1 MSSENQFEITRDM
14 LDIYLKEVAKEY
26 RRQAGKSIPAELI
39 LIGGASVLINYGF
52 RNMTTDIDALIQAA
66 SVMKDAINRVGDR
79 YGLPNGWLNSDFT
92 RTESYSTYL
101 SQYSEYYKTFS
112 NVVTIRTISAEYLI
126 AMKLR
131 SGRLYKRDLSDVL
144 GILAEHE
151 KNQTP
156 ISLERIRKAVVDL
169 YGSWDVLSETSQ
181 AFIEKVMEEGH
192 FEITYSQIVN
202 DEDNAKALLKQFESY
217 YPGITNE
224 SNVDAIVTELRQNSR
239 ASVSAFLREQKAQI
253 DRTDPKDK
261 NPRNNDDL
269 ELR

>member
-1 MSSENQFEITRDM
+1 
-14 LDIYLKEVAKEY
+14 
-26 RRQAGKSIPAELI
+26 
-39 LIGGASVLINYGF
+39 
-52 RNMTTDIDALIQAA
+52 
-66 SVMKDAINRVGDR
+66 
-79 YGLPNGWLNSDFT
+79 
-92 RTESYSTYL
+92 
-101 SQYSEYYKTFS
+101 
-112 NVVTIRTISAEYLI
+112 
-126 AMKLR
+126 MKLR

-224 SNVDAIVTELRQNSR
+224 SNVDAIVTELQQNSR

-253 DRTDPKDK
+253 DRTDSKDK

>member
-1 MSSENQFEITRDM
+1 MSSENQFEITRDK
-14 LDIYLKEVAKEY
+14 LDVYLKEVAKEY
-26 RRQAGKSIPAELI
+26 RKQAGKSIPAELI

-52 RNMTTDIDALIQAA
+52 RNMTTNVDALIQAS
-66 SVMKDAINRVGDR
+66 SVMTDAINRVGDR

-151 KNQTP
+151 KSQTP

-169 YGSWDVLSETSQ
+169 YGSWDALSEASQ
-181 AFIEKVMEEGH
+181 TFIENVMTDGH
-192 FEITYSQIVN
+192 FEAIYSQVVD
-202 DEDNAKALLKQFESY
+202 DEDNAKVLLKQFEND
-217 YPGITNE
+217 YPGVTNE
-224 SNVDAIVTELRQNSR
+224 SNADTIVNNLQHNNRS
-239 ASVSAFLREQKAQI
+239 SVRAFLREQKARINQ
-253 DRTDPKDK
+253 TDSKEKDS
-261 NPRNNDDL
+261 RNKDDL
-269 ELR
+269 DL